1 MKLAHITPIHENNY
15 YNVQEA
21 SLLTKFKKKKKKK
34 AQERRRKQTIPIRQG
49 CVKNVTLYYS
59 HKIDAKNK
67 LSND

>member
-21 SLLTKFKKKKKKK
+21 SLLTKFFLKKK
-34 AQERRRKQTIPIRQG
+34 AQERRRKQTIPLRQG
-49 CVKNVTLYYS
+49 CVKNETLYYS